1 MQRRRGRRPKP
12 SYSGGYSSYG
22 VFGWYSRPAKKP
34 IPDGT
39 GIRGGGKYGL
49 TWWGQ
54 QWLNA
59 FNSISDSSRLP
70 RGRTYANNGSV
81 RDIQIEANVI
91 RAQVQGSYLY
101 DVEIEIPKFSKQEQK
116 QLGDLIAENP
126 VILSSLLNRELPAE
140 LQRVCLQNGIQLFP
154 TSWRNFKASCSCPD
168 WAMPCKHLAAII
180 YLIANEIDKNPFL
193 VFDLHGFNLLQYL
206 EQSGFATS
214 ESTQNIPAL
223 SALLRPMEEKVETGF
238 TIDPAKLDA
247 LDFSAI
253 PECRDNL
260 LAILSGNPVFYP
272 SGDFKAVLKKVLV
285 NAARKAKEAIL
296 NAPDAEESGE
306 MTYRLAEIVEFTLDR
321 NGAPISFG
329 AWDAEENAIFL
340 SKDAYAWDAWIAA
353 IPAGRLASLPG
364 DVSAMYLAR
373 RFAYAL
379 ARQGAIVPQ
388 LLDAGEGCYTVRWL
402 PALLDED
409 VARVY
414 DIFSS
419 LMPPYVLNIENGDGY
434 FLPTPADLPK
444 ALLSVFLGQIVRQS
458 HDLDWGILQNP
469 VIEMFFTGK
478 AVAFTKFEQR
488 EYPAG
493 IAQWLNRFYI
503 SKKDI
508 VPVLEVSELET
519 GDFDIRLAVEDK
531 TKPMQA
537 PVPLAEVFE
546 DAAWNKSRLDILRDL
561 SVLSDSFPDLRRL
574 LASKGLEP
582 LRYEASHFA
591 EVLLQT
597 LPVIRLFGIRVL
609 LPKALAKLLRP
620 RLSLRMDKEGDG
632 KVLTGTG
639 VSLGQMLAYQW
650 QVAIGDHDLTA
661 EEFLKLVKSSK
672 GLVKIRDEYA
682 YFDEKETKAL
692 ADKLAKPP
700 ILSGPQLLQTA
711 LTEEYEEVRITLSD
725 ALRELIRKLL
735 SVDAIP
741 LPEGLNATLRPYQI
755 RGYSWLCKNARIGFG
770 SILADDMGLGKTL
783 QVIAALLHLKE
794 KGELNAKRRALA
806 IVPTTL
812 LTNWQKETAR
822 FAPSLNTAIYHGP
835 NRDLNAVKGADLVL
849 TSYGVARTDIAK
861 LEKQGWLAV
870 VIDEAQ
876 NIKNPAA
883 EQTKAVKKIAAPVRI
898 ALSGTPV
905 ENRLSEYW
913 SVFDFT
919 NKGYLGGLKPFK
931 ERYAIPIEGERDH
944 RALSRFHKATQP
956 FVLRRLKSDKSI
968 ISDLPDKVEQNQYC
982 TLTPEQAALYQGV
995 VDQTLKKIEKSAG
1008 IERRGLVLQLIMML
1022 KQICNHPAQ
1031 YLKKGPA
1038 QPQLSGKTPLLL
1050 DLLKQSLE
1058 NDGKTLIFT
1067 QFREMGELLV
1077 PMIRD
1082 RFGITPAFLHGG
1094 VPRSARDLMV
1104 EDFQTKPS
1112 HPILLLSLKA
1122 GGTGL
1127 NLTAA
1132 GQVIHYD
1139 LWWNP
1144 AVEAQATDRAYRIGQ
1159 QRNVQVHRFITS
1171 ATFEERI
1178 DAMIQS
1184 KKELAALTVSSGEK
1198 WIGEL
1203 SDRELRDLFRFG

>member
-1 MQRRRGRRPKP
+1 MFKKRGRRPSRNSGNS
-12 SYSGGYSSYG
+12 SYSGY
-22 VFGWYSRPAKKP
+22 GWYDRPAKKP
-34 IPDGT
+34 IPEGT

-59 FNSISDSSRLP
+59 FNYISDSNRLP

-81 RDIQIEANVI
+81 RDIQIEGNVI
-91 RAQVQGSYLY
+91 HAKVQGSNLY
-101 DVEIEIPKFSKQEQK
+101 KVEIEIPKFSKQEQK
-116 QLGDLIAENP
+116 QLGELIADSP
-126 VILSSLLNRELPAE
+126 VLLSSLLNRELPAE
-140 LQRVCLQNGIQLFP
+140 LHRICLDNGIQLFP
-154 TSWRNFKASCSCPD
+154 TSWRSFKASCSCPD

-180 YLIANEIDKNPFL
+180 YLIANEIDKNPFQ
-193 VFDLHGFNLLQYL
+193 VFALHDFDLLQYL
-206 EQSGFATS
+206 EQAGYATR
-214 ESTQNIPAL
+214 ESTLNIPAL
-223 SALLRPMEEKVETGF
+223 SVLLQPMEEKVETGF
-238 TIDPAKLDA
+238 QIDPAKLEA

-253 PECRDNL
+253 PDCRDNL
-260 LAILSGNPVFYP
+260 MAILSDNPVFYP
-272 SGDFKAVLKKVLV
+272 SGNFKALLKKVLGNV
-285 NAARKAKEAIL
+285 AKKVKDMTQMD
-296 NAPDAEESGE
+296 APPGEEPNE
-306 MTYRLAEIVEFTLDR
+306 MTYRIAEIVEFTLDR
-321 NGAPISFG
+321 HGAPVSFG
-329 AWDAEENAIFL
+329 AWDAEENTLFIG
-340 SKDAYAWDAWIAA
+340 KDAQTWNNWLAA
-353 IPAGRLASLPG
+353 VPAGKLQSLPA
-364 DVSAMYLAR
+364 DLRAMYLAR
-373 RFAYAL
+373 QFAFTL
-379 ARQGAIVPQ
+379 ARQGALVPQ
-388 LLDAGEGCYTVRWL
+388 LLDAGEGRCIIRWL

-409 VARVY
+409 VACMY
-414 DIFSS
+414 ELFSA
-419 LMPPYVLNIENGDGY
+419 LLPPYLLNIEAGDEY

-444 ALLSVFLGQIVRQS
+444 ALLSVFLGQIVRQY
-458 HDLDWGILQNP
+458 HGLDPSAMQNP
-469 VIEMFFTGK
+469 VNELFFTGK

-493 IAQWLNRFYI
+493 IAQWLNRFFI

-508 VPVLEVSELET
+508 VPVLEVGELGG
-519 GDFDIRLAVEDK
+519 GDFEVSLAIEDK
-531 TKPMQA
+531 TRPMQA

-561 SVLSDSFPDLRRL
+561 TVLCDSFPDLRRL
-574 LASKGLEP
+574 LASKGRVP
-582 LRYEASHFA
+582 LRYHASNFA
-591 EVLLQT
+591 DVLLQT

-609 LPKALAKLLRP
+609 LPKALARLLRP

-639 VSLGQMLAYQW
+639 ISLAQMLAYQW
-650 QVAIGDHDLTA
+650 QVAIGDHDLSV
-661 EEFLKLVKSSK
+661 EEFLQLVKSSK

-700 ILSGPQLLQTA
+700 VLSGPQLLQTA
-711 LTEEYEEVRITLSD
+711 LTEEYEGVRITLSE
-725 ALRELIRKLL
+725 ALRDLIRELL
-735 SVDAIP
+735 SVEAMP
-741 LPEGLNATLRPYQI
+741 LPKGLDATLRPYQL

-783 QVIAALLHLKE
+783 QVIATLLHLKE
-794 KGELNAKRRALA
+794 KGELNAKHRALA

-812 LTNWQKETAR
+812 LTNWQKEVAR
-822 FAPSLNTAIYHGP
+822 FAPALSTAVYHGP
-835 NRDLNAVKGADLVL
+835 NRALDAVKGADLVL
-849 TSYGVARTDIAK
+849 TSYGVARTDSAK
-861 LEKQGWLAV
+861 LEKQGWLAL

-876 NIKNPAA
+876 NIKNPAT
-883 EQTKAVKKIAAPVRI
+883 EQSKAVKKIAAPVRI

-919 NKGYLGGLKPFK
+919 NKGYLGGLKGFK
-931 ERYAIPIEGERDH
+931 EQYAIPIEGERDQ

-968 ISDLPDKVEQNQYC
+968 ISDLPDKVEQNQFC

-995 VDQTLKKIEKSAG
+995 VDQTLEKIENSEG

-1050 DLLKQSLE
+1050 DLLEQSLE
-1058 NDGKTLIFT
+1058 NDEKTLIFT

-1077 PMIRD
+1077 SMIRD
-1082 RFGITPAFLHGG
+1082 RFGIAPAFLHGG
-1094 VPRSARDLMV
+1094 VSRKTRDLMV
-1104 EDFQTKPS
+1104 EDFQTRYS

-1184 KKELAALTVSSGEK
+1184 KKELAELTLSNGEK

-1203 SDRELRDLFRFG
+1203 SDRELRDLFRMG

>member
-1 MQRRRGRRPKP
+1 MYKKRGRKP
-12 SYSGGYSSYG
+12 SGYSRYSGY
-22 VFGWYSRPAKKP
+22 GWYDRPAKKP
-34 IPDGT
+34 IPEGA

-59 FNSISDSSRLP
+59 FNHISDSNRLP

-91 RAQVQGSYLY
+91 CAQVQGSYLY
-101 DVEIEIPKFSKQEQK
+101 KVEIKIPKFSKQEQK
-116 QLGDLIAENP
+116 QLGELIADNP
-126 VILSSLLNRELPAE
+126 VMLSSLLNRELPAE
-140 LQRVCLQNGIQLFP
+140 LYHLCLENGIQLFP
-154 TSWRNFKASCSCPD
+154 TSWRSFEASCSCPD

-193 VFDLHGFNLLQYL
+193 VFALHDFDLLQHL
-206 EQSGFATS
+206 EQAGYATR
-214 ESTQNIPAL
+214 ESAHHIPAL
-223 SALLRPMEEKVETGF
+223 SALLQPMEVKVETGF
-238 TIDPAKLDA
+238 TIDPAKLEA
-247 LDFSAI
+247 LDFSAV

-260 LAILSGNPVFYP
+260 LAILSDNPVFYP
-272 SGDFKAVLKKVLV
+272 SGDFKALLKKVLGNV
-285 NAARKAKEAIL
+285 AKKARSVIQ
-296 NAPDAEESGE
+296 DASSDEETNE
-306 MTYRLAEIVEFTLDR
+306 MSYRLAEIVEFTLDQ
-321 NGAPISFG
+321 NGAPLSFG
-329 AWDAEENAIFL
+329 AWDMEENTLFL
-340 SKDAYAWDAWIAA
+340 SKDAQAGDNWLAA
-353 IPAGRLASLPG
+353 VPAGKLQTLPA
-364 DVSAMYLAR
+364 DLSAMYLAR
-373 RFAYAL
+373 RFAYTL

-388 LLDAGEGCYTVRWL
+388 MLDAGEGRYRVRWL

-409 VARVY
+409 VTHVY
-414 DIFSS
+414 ELFST
-419 LMPPYVLNIENGDGY
+419 LLPPYLINIEAGDDDY
-434 FLPTPADLPK
+434 FLPTTADLPK
-444 ALLSVFLGQIVRQS
+444 ALISVFLGQIVRQY
-458 HDLDWGILQNP
+458 HGLDTSAMQYP
-469 VIEMFFTGK
+469 VNQLFFAGK
-478 AVAFTKFEQR
+478 AVAFAKFEQR

-493 IAQWLNRFYI
+493 IAQWLNRFFI

-508 VPVLEVSELET
+508 VPVLEVDELET
-519 GDFDIRLAVEDK
+519 GEFQVSLDIEDK

-546 DAAWNKSRLDILRDL
+546 DPAWNKSRLDILRDL
-561 SVLSDSFPDLRRL
+561 TVLSDSFPDLRRL
-574 LASKGLEP
+574 LASKGRVP
-582 LRYEASHFA
+582 LLYHASNFA

-609 LPKALAKLLRP
+609 LPKALARLLRP
-620 RLSLRMDKEGDG
+620 RLSLRMDKEDGG
-632 KVLTGTG
+632 KVGSHSF
-639 VSLGQMLAYQW
+639 VSLANMLAYRW
-650 QVAIGDHDLTA
+650 QVAIGENDLSP
-661 EEFLKLVKSSK
+661 EEFLQLVRSSK

-700 ILSGPQLLQTA
+700 SLSGPQLLQTA
-711 LTEEYEEVRITLSD
+711 LTEEYEGVRITLSE
-725 ALRELIRKLL
+725 ALRDLIRELL
-735 SVDAIP
+735 SVEAIP
-741 LPEGLNATLRPYQI
+741 LPAGIQATLRPYQL

-783 QVIAALLHLKE
+783 QVIATLLHLKE
-794 KGELNAKRRALA
+794 KGELNAKHRALA

-812 LTNWQKETAR
+812 LTNWQKEVAR
-822 FAPSLNTAIYHGP
+822 FAPALSTAVYHGP
-835 NRDLNAVKGADLVL
+835 NRALDAVKDADLVL
-849 TSYGVARTDIAK
+849 TSYGVARSDAAK
-861 LEKQGWLAV
+861 LEKQGWLAL

-876 NIKNPAA
+876 NIKNPAT
-883 EQTKAVKKIAAPVRI
+883 EQSKAVKKIAAPVRI

-919 NKGYLGGLKPFK
+919 NKGYLGGLKGFK
-931 ERYAIPIEGERDH
+931 EQYAIPIEGERDH

-968 ISDLPDKVEQNQYC
+968 ISDLPDKVEQNQFC
-982 TLTPEQAALYQGV
+982 TLAPEQAALYQGV
-995 VDQTLKKIEKSAG
+995 VDQTLEKIEKSEG

-1038 QPQLSGKTPLLL
+1038 LPHHSGKAPLLL
-1050 DLLKQSLE
+1050 DLLEQSLE
-1058 NDGKTLIFT
+1058 NDEKTLIFT
-1067 QFREMGELLV
+1067 QFREMGDLLV

-1082 RFGITPAFLHGG
+1082 RFGIAPAFLHGG
-1094 VPRSARDLMV
+1094 VTRKARDLMV

-1112 HPILLLSLKA
+1112 HSILLLSLKA

-1159 QRNVQVHRFITS
+1159 KRNVQVHRFITS

-1184 KKELAALTVSSGEK
+1184 KKKLAELTVSSGEK